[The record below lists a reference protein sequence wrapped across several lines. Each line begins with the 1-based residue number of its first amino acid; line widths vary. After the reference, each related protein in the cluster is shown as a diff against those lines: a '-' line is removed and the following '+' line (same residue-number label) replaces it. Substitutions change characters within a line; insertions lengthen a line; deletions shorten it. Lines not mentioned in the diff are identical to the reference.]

1 MTREDDDEEMG
12 RSNDFDDDFSFD
24 DDHGYDCDCPD
35 CEYERHQSECGE
47 LPEHLGGGCNM
58 SGTEHCDFDC
68 PFRDQVFGM
77 TEDED
82 E

>member
-12 RSNDFDDDFSFD
+12 LSNEFDDEFD
-24 DDHGYDCDCPD
+24 YEHGLDCDCEQCD
-35 CEYERHQSECGE
+35 DERAERECVE

-58 SGTEHCDFDC
+58 SGTEHGNFDC
-68 PFRDQVFGM
+68 PFRDRVFGM
-77 TEDED
+77 TEDDD